1 MVQVATTVERLFS
14 HTSFQLAAISYS
26 ITFATFARVSP
37 CEHACRAIT
46 SHAPSNG
53 GGVSANDTK
62 INPSHVFIRTHRD
75 DVLNLLHAFLLS
87 SEACSKSYFSSKH
100 AIEIGSLF
108 FWQTVLFSNQGFPI
122 LARI

>member
-1 MVQVATTVERLFS
+1 MQ
-14 HTSFQLAAISYS
+14 
-26 ITFATFARVSP
+26 TFEFLSP
-37 CEHACRAIT
+37 SLDFDKR
-46 SHAPSNG
+46 G
-53 GGVSANDTK
+53 
-62 INPSHVFIRTHRD
+62 FRTHRD
-75 DVLNLLHAFLLS
+75 DVLDLLHTFLLS